1 MNRIGSIAVPRHG
14 FKCLGRRLHVAL
26 FKVAHKMNPGM
37 NSRHQ
42 ANRLGITRQLRYQ
55 TGSNRSVD
63 VVLSLNGIPVVTM
76 ELRNPLA
83 GQTFKDAQRQYRLDR
98 DPDAITEV
106 SPGSLGASRRPPET
120 HRRRAAAPATRAFRR
135 VGLASLGSRR
145 LGDRTPVRRAS
156 FGRDRAGR
164 KGIEDVHA

>member
-1 MNRIGSIAVPRHG
+1 VEEAARSRCNRTDEQILDDLCAWMNRIGSIAVPRHG

-63 VVLSLNGIPVVTM
+63 VVLSLTGC
-76 ELRNPLA
+76 
-83 GQTFKDAQRQYRLDR
+83 
-98 DPDAITEV
+98 
-106 SPGSLGASRRPPET
+106 
-120 HRRRAAAPATRAFRR
+120 
-135 VGLASLGSRR
+135 
-145 LGDRTPVRRAS
+145 
-156 FGRDRAGR
+156 
-164 KGIEDVHA
+164 